1 MYRGMM
7 PTFWQMLRGEKAAT
21 ITVHRMA
28 EKLDAG
34 DVLATQD
41 FAIRT
46 FDSLDRVILG
56 TKREGARLVIRV
68 LLDLRAGLTRPTPL
82 DMTAARYFSFPK
94 SEHVRE
100 FRKRGHQLL

>member
-41 FAIRT
+41 FAIKT
-46 FDSLDRVILG
+46 FDSLDRVIQG

-68 LLDLRAGLTRPTPL
+68 LLDLRGGRTLPSPL
-82 DMTAARYFSFPK
+82 DMIDAHYFSFPK
-94 SEHVRE
+94 PEHVQE